1 VTKDVIR
8 QLFSQF
14 GEVVNV
20 ILKNSSISPEKQ
32 CGHGFIQFPSSIEGT
47 KAALQATAII
57 HQVII
62 NNVLYDCAL
71 SYSLQFPKARS
82 PQATAKGPNPYAN
95 KQNRVDSGMSGMT
108 PFSYHSGAPS
118 SISSSSMSSG
128 FPSSM
133 QIPSLLYTSQKREEI
148 NESPFKSSLSCST
161 FSSSSSSTFSSS
173 SSSSSLFQPSTTEFS
188 RLRSVSPLSS
198 PTMRS
203 SSITSL
209 SPTSRLSSIDSTYS
223 SPSSPAAVTA
233 TDEMLMRSFK
243 SMDLFG
249 TNSCVGRNTE
259 KFIVNSTPTFK
270 YGGINSTVNNGND
283 YSNTPLMMKNDEML
297 YSLF

>member
-32 CGHGFIQFPSSIEGT
+32 CGHGFIQFPSSPEGT

-82 PQATAKGPNPYAN
+82 PQATPKSPNPYAN
-95 KQNRVDSGMSGMT
+95 KPNRVDFGMNGMT

-118 SISSSSMSSG
+118 SISSSSISSG

-133 QIPSLLYTSQKREEI
+133 QIPSLLYTSQKREEM
-148 NESPFKSSLSCST
+148 NESPFTSSLSCST
-161 FSSSSSSTFSSS
+161 FS

-233 TDEMLMRSFK
+233 TDEMLLRTFK